1 MWKWCFLLGALFNF
15 LVSCIPRN
23 KRRLSAKRYQGLDQ
37 VTTRCARKRF
47 NLRFNPDKHWSAAW
61 YKGLNQLHYENGL
74 QVFNLNRD
82 DAAGFRLDTLTTCKQ
97 YSTPTVQ
104 GTAVLT
110 TRTDYVNRH
119 HSVLQTTSYNF
130 TRTKNTGEV
139 CVGVVKAVPIHT
151 KNPVLVD

>member
-1 MWKWCFLLGALFNF
+1 M
-15 LVSCIPRN
+15 
-23 KRRLSAKRYQGLDQ
+23 
-37 VTTRCARKRF
+37 RF
-47 NLRFNPDKHWSAAW
+47 HPDKHWSAAW

-139 CVGVVKAVPIHT
+139 SVGVVKAVPIHT
-151 KNPVLVD
+151 KTQYWWTKS